1 MARVLFVFAHQDDE
15 MAAISRIRFVR
26 ARGDDVAC
34 VFLTDGASRVPSHVR
49 DAESRKALA
58 ILGVT
63 DVRFEKS
70 IPDGTLPEHL
80 GEALAILETEACD
93 EVVTLSYEGGHQDH
107 DAAFL
112 VSAVFAKR
120 RGIKCW
126 EMPLYSSYTRV
137 MQPTGEEWHWPRE
150 ISPFEFIDNLLI
162 AFHYKSQWRTWLGLL
177 PFVILRRKRT
187 LEFIREAEP
196 RRAENPPHP
205 GRLFYERRFHYP
217 YDRFAQFARTFLRE
231 AGRR

>member
-15 MAAISRIRFVR
+15 MAAISRIRYVR
-26 ARGDDVAC
+26 ARGDDVGC
-34 VFLTDGASRVPSHVR
+34 IYLTDGGARVPSHIR

-70 IPDGTLPEHL
+70 IRDGMLPEHL
-80 GEALAILETEACD
+80 GEALAMLEKETCD

-112 VSAVFAKR
+112 VSAVFARR
-120 RGIKCW
+120 RGIPCW

-137 MQPTGEEWHWPRE
+137 MVPTGEEWLWPRD
-150 ISPFEFIDNLLI
+150 ISPFEFLDNLLI

-177 PFVILRRKRT
+177 PFMITRRK
-187 LEFIREAEP
+187 LEFIREADAC
-196 RRAENPPHP
+196 RAENPPHP

-217 YDRFAQFARTFLRE
+217 YDRFAQFAKAFLRE
-231 AGRR
+231 AARH